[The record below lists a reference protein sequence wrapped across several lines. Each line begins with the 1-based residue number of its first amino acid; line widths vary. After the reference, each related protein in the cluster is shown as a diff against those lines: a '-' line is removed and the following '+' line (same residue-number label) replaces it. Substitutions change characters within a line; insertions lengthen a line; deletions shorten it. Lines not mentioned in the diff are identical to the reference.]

1 MKFNVD
7 TGKIVTALIIAGIIS
22 AVGFSGTAIIEF
34 QDVKAQSIEN
44 KKGVETI
51 IGLLCKHLIKK
62 DDTICYKY
70 LPKDTQ

>member
-34 QDVKAQSIEN
+34 QDVKAQGLEN
-44 KKGVETI
+44 KRGIEVVVR
-51 IGLLCKHLIKK
+51 LLCKHLIKK

-70 LPKDTQ
+70 LQKDPQ